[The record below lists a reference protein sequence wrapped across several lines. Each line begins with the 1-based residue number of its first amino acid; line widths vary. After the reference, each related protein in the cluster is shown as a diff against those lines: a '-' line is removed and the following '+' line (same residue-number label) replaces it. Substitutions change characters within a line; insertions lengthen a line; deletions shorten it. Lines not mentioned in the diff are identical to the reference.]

1 MFEVKRFFRH
11 FLVHVFT
18 FTAVNNHNQVT
29 VRPHIQGNCKR
40 GRTSVT
46 LSHVRGKSEYCGK
59 TTNKHTR
66 MDFIVKFQTWA
77 CHRLYGLGS
86 DWSSFIH
93 KSWKESMHT
102 QHMEV
107 FFLNQVHMVALL
119 STAARH
125 AQSWERQEALGLC
138 AQQKWFLRHWYLM
151 EGEEPSTTAISRA
164 LPHMEAIISNGVLRQ
179 FPQLKKEI
187 TGILIPGSPRPF
199 SCY

>member
-1 MFEVKRFFRH
+1 M
-11 FLVHVFT
+11 
-18 FTAVNNHNQVT
+18 
-29 VRPHIQGNCKR
+29 R
-40 GRTSVT
+40 GWR
-46 LSHVRGKSEYCGK
+46 KYFGK
-59 TTNKHTR
+59 TTNKHTAKER

-119 STAARH
+119 STAAWH
-125 AQSWERQEALGLC
+125 AQSWKRREALGPC
-138 AQQKWFLRHWYLM
+138 AQQKWLFRHWYLM

-164 LPHMEAIISNGVLRQ
+164 PPHMEAIISNGILRQ
-179 FPQLKKEI
+179 FPQSKRNHWNSYPSLSSPSVLLLLAQACSR
-187 TGILIPGSPRPF
+187 TPFSSPRP
-199 SCY
+199 SWASS